1 MDFVDYI
8 QKNCEKWYIDV
19 KIIPNSKITDFS
31 ELMWD
36 GRIKIKISA
45 IAEKNKANKELLSFL
60 KNELR
65 LKKDCINIISGEHSQ
80 NKRISVRFESK

>member
-1 MDFVDYI
+1 
-8 QKNCEKWYIDV
+8 
-19 KIIPNSKITDFS
+19 
-31 ELMWD
+31 MWD